1 MGCSLGL
8 SVLSSRLMTRVVD
21 SLVNPVEIWL
31 MGTACQLLTIV
42 PGGLGGLKW
51 NLIDPLNIIKGGSRK
66 GSEDL
71 LIQCLLDAFTYGH
84 KELGCSLVSE
94 LCPSWDSWESHVS
107 STKCEHLDRS
117 IQDVNSTVC

>member
-1 MGCSLGL
+1 
-8 SVLSSRLMTRVVD
+8 MTRVVD

-94 LCPSWDSWESHVS
+94 LCQVGILGNHMSAPPSVS
-107 STKCEHLDRS
+107 TWTGPSRM
-117 IQDVNSTVC
+117 

>member
-1 MGCSLGL
+1 MFARALFAFFSLDDQGGRL
-8 SVLSSRLMTRVVD
+8 VSQSSL
-21 SLVNPVEIWL
+21 IWL

-107 STKCEHLDRS
+107 STECEHLDRS
-117 IQDVNSTVC
+117 IQDVNSTVR